1 MLREKIFHLITL
13 LVIIKQLSNDFFM
26 WGNGRRMEF
35 VRDAKILRRNFV
47 IDILSYEVNLCCYAI
62 HAIIQ
67 QRLINISTKE

>member
-35 VRDAKILRRNFV
+35 VRVSRV
-47 IDILSYEVNLCCYAI
+47 
-62 HAIIQ
+62 
-67 QRLINISTKE
+67 RLFHVQTYIPVT